1 MCACFSGNSGLRE
14 KVFPVTW
21 TATTKGRR
29 CSEKI
34 RSIFSSIIVTAAA
47 PPSGQFSLGFSFAA
61 EESAVATAAKNGQPR
76 KKKGTN
82 RNYHESHES
91 VKIKFSFC
99 PAGKVSVQ
107 VPVTGFGSVGTFS
120 SGGSR
125 RFPQNPPSRVAL
137 GRNKRN
143 FSQSATADLAPRFS
157 PFVSASFLHTRKK
170 EAEEGPTAR
179 VATSS

>member
-1 MCACFSGNSGLRE
+1 MANFLLDFPSPQK
-14 KVFPVTW
+14 KVPW
-21 TATTKGRR
+21 
-29 CSEKI
+29 
-34 RSIFSSIIVTAAA
+34 
-47 PPSGQFSLGFSFAA
+47 PPRP
-61 EESAVATAAKNGQPR
+61 KNGQPR

-107 VPVTGFGSVGTFS
+107 VPVIGFGSVGTFS

-125 RFPQNPPSRVAL
+125 RFPQNPPTRVAL

-170 EAEEGPTAR
+170 EAGEGPTESGHIVVAR
-179 VATSS
+179 ERLRAILSFSSPTELAAVENVGRPGDSGRG

>member
-1 MCACFSGNSGLRE
+1 M
-14 KVFPVTW
+14 
-21 TATTKGRR
+21 TA
-29 CSEKI
+29 S
-34 RSIFSSIIVTAAA
+34 A

-76 KKKGTN
+76 KKKGTD

-143 FSQSATADLAPRFS
+143 FSQSATADLAHGFLL
-157 PFVSASFLHTRKK
+157 SFLLLFSTHARKRQ
-170 EAEEGPTAR
+170 ERAPLREWPHRRCARERLRAILSFSSPTELAAVENVGR
-179 VATSS
+179 PGDSGRG